1 MPSATASRTWPEGLS
16 YELAAFKLAW
26 LMREALRRGL
36 SGVGLKDE
44 SDLAVLE
51 AGGGAPALP
60 GA

>member
-1 MPSATASRTWPEGLS
+1 MRPEGLS

-51 AGGGAPALP
+51 AGAEPLERLDKQP
-60 GA
+60 